1 MDILTDISRIL
12 SSSSFRNEAG
22 KILQDEFVSLL
33 KSAAKDKNEFIKN
46 SAHII
51 AQALLYKAQ
60 GHLNEK
66 DVMTILRKQKKIA
79 QIEANNAEVAV
90 MSRIQKITYRLLDIS
105 IDFLVKAL

>member
-60 GHLNEK
+60 GYLNEK